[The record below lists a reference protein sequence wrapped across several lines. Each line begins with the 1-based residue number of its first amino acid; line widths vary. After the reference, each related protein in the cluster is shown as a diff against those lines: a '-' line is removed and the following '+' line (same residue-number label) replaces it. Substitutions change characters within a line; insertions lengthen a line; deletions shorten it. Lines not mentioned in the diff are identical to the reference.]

1 VAAYCEKRLNAI
13 GIPAWRNPNAIT
25 IVFPKVHDSIISKWQ
40 LATQETISHIICMPN
55 VTKEQIDHLI
65 LDIQNCEEVVE
76 NEYEF
81 SF

>member
-1 VAAYCEKRLNAI
+1 LNEI
-13 GIPAWRNPNAIT
+13 GIPAWRNPSAIT
-25 IVFPKVHDSIISKWQ
+25 IVFPKVQDTIISKWQ